1 MKFVERINNVFIW
14 VDEIVY
20 MEELDRYIDF
30 FLLIVV
36 DCEVGFGGLLNVFEF
51 IKVMVK
57 VVFY

>member
-1 MKFVERINNVFIW
+1 M
-14 VDEIVY
+14 Y